1 MKRVSY
7 LLILL
12 LSMGLIVSCSKEKI
26 DTPASQEVISKSFKT
41 STDDFTK
48 QGNGAPSGPH
58 YNLNIIGMSKEKTA
72 DMTGNNGHRIFVPL
86 EGRSKIMLIE
96 GEDFAVLDAN
106 GTDGEASFQ
115 LPNPDPDDT
124 GTSSYSIYLRAL
136 GKPGGKAVIT
146 TCADAD
152 LTDDYY
158 EVCSSESVEV
168 GSKRGPSKFENVSR
182 TLLTIYVDTTFT
194 FTDGD
199 GNEVEVKKGRY
210 SIFDDTFEDY
220 FWKYDNS
227 GLRLLQLRFYEIPSD
242 IS

>member
-1 MKRVSY
+1 MQKFKF
-7 LLILL
+7 LGALTLCCLIA
-12 LSMGLIVSCSKEKI
+12 VSCETEPITSP
-26 DTPASQEVISKSFKT
+26 DLVTADLKT
-41 STDDFTK
+41 
-48 QGNGAPSGPH
+48 GNGAPSGAH
-58 YNLNIIGMSKEKTA
+58 YNLNIIGMSKDKSA

-86 EGRSKIMLIE
+86 DRQSKIMLIE
-96 GEDFAVLDAN
+96 GDDFAVLDAN
-106 GTDGEASFQ
+106 GTDGRAEFQ
-115 LPNPDPDDT
+115 LPNPDPDGD
-124 GTSSYSIYLRAL
+124 GVSSYSIYARAL

-158 EVCSSESVEV
+158 EVCSSESLEVE
-168 GSKRGPSKFENVSR
+168 SSRGPAKFENVSR
-182 TLLTIYVDTTFT
+182 TLLTIYVDETFT

-220 FWKYDNS
+220 FWKYDNN
-227 GLRLLQLRFYEIPSD
+227 GLRLLQLRFYLEPSD